1 MTCRPFGP
9 DIVDL
14 ARGEALDPRRE
25 AAVLRHLRVCVS
37 CAAQLEQQRAVSVAL
52 RRLAAEDAEDDIRAN
67 RDAEGALVAAF
78 AAAWSR
84 PRYAK
89 TRWGIPVAASLV
101 LAVGLALGW
110 AYERHARSSARAT
123 AVTASRAAEAMP
135 PAPAVV
141 ETVAD
146 VRRGATRQPADD
158 RTGRPR
164 PVRRAVLAADP
175 TPFVVWSGASAGP
188 RFESGELI
196 RVEIPESVLPLLGL
210 WPSASR
216 DGVIRADVL
225 VGQDGLTRAVRLVQ

>member
-1 MTCRPFGP
+1 MTCRQFGP

-14 ARGEALDPRRE
+14 ARGQALDPRRE
-25 AAVLRHLRVCVS
+25 AAVLRHLRACVS
-37 CAAQLEQQRAVSVAL
+37 CAARLEQQRAVSAAL
-52 RRLAAEDAEDDIRAN
+52 RRLATEGAQDDIPVN
-67 RDAEGALVAAF
+67 RDAESALVAAF

-89 TRWGIPVAASLV
+89 PRWGIPVAASVV
-101 LAVGLALGW
+101 LALGLALGW
-110 AYERHARSSARAT
+110 VYERPARSPAPAT
-123 AVTASRAAEAMP
+123 AVVASRAAAATP

-141 ETVAD
+141 DIVAD
-146 VRRGATRQPADD
+146 VQQGATRQPVDD
-158 RTGRPR
+158 RTGRGR
-164 PVRRAVLAADP
+164 PGRRAVLPADP

-216 DGVIRADVL
+216 DGVIQADVL
-225 VGQDGLTRAVRLVQ
+225 VGQDGLARAVRLVQ

>member
-1 MTCRPFGP
+1 MTCRQFGP

-25 AAVLRHLRVCVS
+25 AGVLRHLRACVS
-37 CAAQLEQQRAVSVAL
+37 CAARMEQQRAVSVAL
-52 RRLAAEDAEDDIRAN
+52 RRLATEGAEDDIPVN

-78 AAAWSR
+78 AAARSR

-89 TRWGIPVAASLV
+89 TRWGIPVAASVV

-110 AYERHARSSARAT
+110 VYERRARSPAPAT
-123 AVTASRAAEAMP
+123 AVAASRAAAARP

-141 ETVAD
+141 DTVAD
-146 VRRGATRQPADD
+146 VQQGATRRPADD
-158 RTGRPR
+158 RTGRGR
-164 PVRRAVLAADP
+164 PVRRVVLAADP

-216 DGVIRADVL
+216 DGVIQADVL
-225 VGQDGLTRAVRLVQ
+225 VGQDGLARAVRLVQ